1 MTGKLKRFCY
11 DKFID
16 CPDAIDWIVGRDCFR
31 HVRHRRRRYHRSGF
45 DLPGQVFPACRYRPS
60 LAILLPP
67 VGLWAVLEYYRYGNV
82 DLKAALIVAI
92 AFMVGGWLGA
102 HLANHISGHL
112 LKLLFGIFVLGIGG
126 YLVFDAVKSMA

>member
-1 MTGKLKRFCY
+1 MTSSLIALMLLIGLLAGIASGLFGIGGGVIIVPALIY
-11 DKFID
+11 LAKFSQHA
-16 CPDAIDWIVGRDCFR
+16 AIGT
-31 HVRHRRRRYHRSGF
+31 
-45 DLPGQVFPACRYRPS
+45 S

-82 DLKAALIVAI
+82 DLKVALIVAI

-126 YLVFDAVKSMA
+126 YLVFDAVKPA